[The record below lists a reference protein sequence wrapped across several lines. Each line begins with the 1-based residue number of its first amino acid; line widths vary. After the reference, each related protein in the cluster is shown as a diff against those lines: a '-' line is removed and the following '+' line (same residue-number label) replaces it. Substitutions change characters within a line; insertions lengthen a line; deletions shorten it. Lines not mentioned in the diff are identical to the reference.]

1 MEGKAGAKLLFAETI
16 HCHPPGAPLGL
27 RGYSK
32 EPQTCPAALT
42 EFCGSDFVS
51 EDLPRQAHREIISE
65 TPKFS
70 PFINIF
76 RN

>member
-1 MEGKAGAKLLFAETI
+1 MEGKARRSSSLQRQYIATLWGRPRDSGVTARSLRPVLL
-16 HCHPPGAPLGL
+16 P
-27 RGYSK
+27 
-32 EPQTCPAALT
+32 LT
-42 EFCGSDFVS
+42 EFCGPDFVS